1 MVVGFFWAVMGA
13 SGGYFLGGAW
23 WRWVCFGLWWVEV
36 GLPWVVVGGGTI
48 FFKGF
53 FRAKQF

>member
-1 MVVGFFWAVMGA
+1 MGA

-36 GLPWVVVGGGTI
+36 GLLWVVVGGGTI
-48 FFKGF
+48 FSKVFLEQNN
-53 FRAKQF
+53 FRFPISKR